1 MLVASC
7 NKKVIC
13 FLSCTFNIFKCVV
26 PDVQRG
32 DKSMGED
39 MSTGFMVVYTPI
51 LVLYSFFEI
60 IQSVPFSNLSWFGVV
75 AIAAQGHHK

>member
-1 MLVASC
+1 
-7 NKKVIC
+7 
-13 FLSCTFNIFKCVV
+13 
-26 PDVQRG
+26 
-32 DKSMGED
+32 MGED

>member
-32 DKSMGED
+32 DKSMREDD
-39 MSTGFMVVYTPI
+39 MSMGIMVSLHEPTRCH
-51 LVLYSFFEI
+51 
-60 IQSVPFSNLSWFGVV
+60 QNLHP
-75 AIAAQGHHK
+75 AIKMNNKNHD